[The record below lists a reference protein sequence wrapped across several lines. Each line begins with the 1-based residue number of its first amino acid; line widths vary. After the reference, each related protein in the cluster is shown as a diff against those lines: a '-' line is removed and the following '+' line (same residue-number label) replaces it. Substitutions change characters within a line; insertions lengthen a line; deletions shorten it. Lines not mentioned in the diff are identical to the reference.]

1 MKPKTLFLTAASGLL
16 LATAALLT
24 IPAESAA
31 PAAAES
37 RPRAKLAKRSPQ
49 APAAAGDSRSERPGD
64 LEDPEEARHLAAWR
78 DRLAAL
84 EAETGDREQ
93 AVRTLLEEIDATYR
107 LWVEGELGPLAGLTP
122 AERYDPLAEIQQ
134 AMTEGTTAIL
144 DQLGLD
150 ESRRLSATAGPAE
163 ALAAETQYAEA
174 AGDSAARLALL
185 RLDREREVRLEQALA
200 IADEAARNQAVAELD
215 AWYDQ
220 GLGGIFT
227 PAEP

>member
-1 MKPKTLFLTAASGLL
+1 MKTKTLFLTAASGLL
-16 LATAALLT
+16 LAAAALLT

-37 RPRAKLAKRSPQ
+37 SPRAKLVKRSPQ
-49 APAAAGDSRSERPGD
+49 APAVDGDSRSERSAD

-78 DRLAAL
+78 DRLAVL

-93 AVRTLLEEIDATYR
+93 AVRSLLEEIDATYR
-107 LWVEGELGPLAGLTP
+107 LWVEGELNPLAGLAP
-122 AERYDPLAEIQQ
+122 AERYDQLAEIQQ

-150 ESRRLSATAGPAE
+150 ESRRLSATASPAE

-174 AGDSAARLALL
+174 ASDSAARLALL
-185 RLDREREVRLEQALA
+185 RLDRERQVRLEQALA
-200 IADEAARNQAVAELD
+200 IADEAARSQAVAELD
-215 AWYDQ
+215 AWYDK

-227 PAEP
+227 PEEP

>member
-1 MKPKTLFLTAASGLL
+1 MKTKTLSLTAASGLL
-16 LATAALLT
+16 LAAAALLT
-24 IPAESAA
+24 IPSDPPA

-37 RPRAKLAKRSPQ
+37 HPRAKHAKRSPQ
-49 APAAAGDSRSERPGD
+49 APAAAGEPRSERATDPED
-64 LEDPEEARHLAAWR
+64 LEEALHLAAWR
-78 DRLAAL
+78 DRLDAL
-84 EAETGDREQ
+84 EAETGDREK

-107 LWVEGELGPLAGLTP
+107 HWVEGELNPVAGLAP
-122 AERYDPLAEIQQ
+122 AGRYDLLTEIQQ

-150 ESRRLSATAGPAE
+150 ESHRLAATAGPAE

-174 AGDSAARLALL
+174 AGDSSARLALL
-185 RLDREREVRLEQALA
+185 RLDRERQVRLEQALA
-200 IADEAARNQAVAELD
+200 LADEAARNQAVAELD
-215 AWYDQ
+215 AWYDA

>member
-1 MKPKTLFLTAASGLL
+1 MKTKTLILTAASGLL
-16 LATAALLT
+16 LAAAALLT

-31 PAAAES
+31 PAES
-37 RPRAKLAKRSPQ
+37 LPRAKLAKRSPQ
-49 APAAAGDSRSERPGD
+49 APAAGDPRSEGPTD
-64 LEDPEEARHLAAWR
+64 PQDPEEAVHLAAWR

-144 DQLGLD
+144 DQLGLE
-150 ESRRLSATAGPAE
+150 ESRRLSATASPAE

-185 RLDREREVRLEQALA
+185 RLDRERQVRLEQALA

-215 AWYDQ
+215 AWYDT